1 MGFAKFM
8 ATATGRGLRIVVG
21 LALIAYGLLVVH
33 GTTGTVLAVVGL
45 VPLGLGTLNLCIL
58 APFLGV
64 PFRGADLK

>member
-8 ATATGRGLRIVVG
+8 ASAAGRGLRIVAG

-45 VPLGLGTLNLCIL
+45 VPIGLGAFNLCL
-58 APFLGV
+58 FGPLLGA
-64 PFRGADLK
+64 PFRGSDLK

>member
-8 ATATGRGLRIVVG
+8 ATAVGRGLRIVVG

-45 VPLGLGTLNLCIL
+45 VPLSLGAFNICIL
-58 APFLGV
+58 GPLLGAPL
-64 PFRGADLK
+64 RGSDLT

>member
-8 ATATGRGLRIVVG
+8 ATAAGRGLRIVAG

-45 VPLGLGTLNLCIL
+45 VPF
-58 APFLGV
+58 ALGV
-64 PFRGADLK
+64 FNICLFGPLFGAPLRGSDLK